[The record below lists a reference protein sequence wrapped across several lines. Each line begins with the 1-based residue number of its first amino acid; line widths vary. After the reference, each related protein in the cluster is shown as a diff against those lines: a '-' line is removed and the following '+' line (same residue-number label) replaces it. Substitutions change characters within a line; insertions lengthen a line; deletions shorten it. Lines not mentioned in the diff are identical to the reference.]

1 MFRDEARIFV
11 QAGNGGD
18 GAVAFRREIYE
29 PKGGPAGG
37 NGGHGGAVIL
47 CADPSEST
55 LLDLVRSPH
64 FRAQNGVGGMGAN
77 CFGKDG
83 EDLLIPVPVGTI
95 ITDVE
100 SGAVLVDLETPGAR
114 VVVARGGRG
123 GRGNTAFKSSTN
135 QTPKEAEKGRR
146 GEKKTLRLE
155 LKLIAD
161 VGLVGL
167 PNAGKSTLI
176 SRVSAATPKIA
187 DYPFT
192 TLHPH
197 PGIVDMPGFRRFVMM
212 DIPGLIE
219 GASAGA
225 GLGDRFLRH
234 IERTRVLL
242 HLVELPIDGDVEAAA
257 AGARTILAELAQFGH
272 GLIERTRLTVYTKRD
287 QVPDAEALAAG
298 LDAALGVH
306 GIVVSALTGEG
317 LPELLEACWRVLHP
331 SIDA

>member
-1 MFRDEARIFV
+1 MFRDEAKLIV

-18 GAVAFRREIYE
+18 GSVAFRREIYV

-37 NGGHGGAVIL
+37 DGGRGGDVVLRAEE
-47 CADPSEST
+47 SETT

-64 FRAQNGVGGMGAN
+64 LRARSGENGGGAN
-77 CFGKDG
+77 CAGKDG
-83 EDLLIPVPVGTI
+83 ESLLVHVPVGTI
-95 ITDVE
+95 VIDSE
-100 SGAVLVDLETPGAR
+100 SGVILKDLAMPGDELL
-114 VVVARGGRG
+114 VARGGRG

-135 QTPKEAEKGRR
+135 QTPRKAERGRR
-146 GEKKTLRLE
+146 GDHRTLRLE
-155 LKLIAD
+155 LKLIGD
-161 VGLVGL
+161 VGLVGM

-176 SRVSAATPKIA
+176 TRVSAATPKIA

-219 GASAGA
+219 GASVGV

-242 HLVELPIDGDVEAAA
+242 HMIELPSDENLERTAAE
-257 AGARTILAELAQFGH
+257 ARTVLGELARFGH
-272 GLIERTRLTVYTKRD
+272 GLLEHPRMTVYSKAD
-287 QVPDAEALAAG
+287 QVLEPEVLARE
-298 LDAALGVH
+298 LDRMLGVK
-306 GIVVSALTGEG
+306 GRVVSALSGFG
-317 LPELLEACWRVLHP
+317 VPELLEACWAVLHP
-331 SIDA
+331 AEA

>member
-11 QAGNGGD
+11 QAGNGGN
-18 GAVAFRREIYE
+18 GAVAFRREIYV

-37 NGGHGGAVIL
+37 DGGRGGDVIL
-47 CADPSEST
+47 FADPGEST

-64 FRAQNGVGGMGAN
+64 FNAQSGEGGMGAN

-83 EDLLIPVPVGTI
+83 EDLVVPVPVGTI
-95 ITDVE
+95 IRDEDT
-100 SGAVLVDLETPGAR
+100 GAVLVDLETPGAR

-123 GRGNTAFKSSTN
+123 GRGNNAFKTATN
-135 QTPKEAEKGRR
+135 QTPKTAEKGRR

-242 HLVELPIDGDVEAAA
+242 HLIELPLDGDLTATV

-272 GLIERTRLTVYTKRD
+272 GLVDRSRLTVYTKAD
-287 QVPDAEALAAG
+287 QVADPAG
-298 LDAALGVH
+298 MARELDAALGVH
-306 GIVVSALTGEG
+306 GFVISAVTGQG
-317 LPELLEACWRVLHP
+317 VPEVLEACWRTLHP
-331 SIDA
+331 EIAD